1 MPIWHIL
8 NVQSRFPMYLKKLKI
23 QPKIVKKWS
32 KTVPIFDFLPLFW
45 VRFGCFKGLESGLNV
60 IVQKQTTRQIDC
72 LVKT

>member
-8 NVQSRFPMYLKKLKI
+8 NVHSRFPMYLKKLKI

-45 VRFGCFKGLESGLNV
+45 VWFGCFKGLESGLNV